1 MKYFPLSVLATFL
14 VVQQLL
20 SLERATLLPT
30 KPDAAAPGIQ
40 QQQQQQQQQSRGG
53 PKRRVTDGQL
63 SVLTETITTGVLPA
77 YHHDKDDDLR
87 EDQGGEI
94 NGHAPA
100 GPLTS
105 GSTVEDRIPSP
116 SASARVAAAAG
127 GGGGGYRDS
136 AAATLVRGDTATG
149 GGGGGGWRDEYLVA
163 AAPAVAAAAV
173 PGRRKASVV
182 LGVPT
187 VPRPKGVNYLEQ
199 TLQAVLA
206 QVDQQ
211 ESSTNGTPEGGLAI
225 TILVMNVH
233 GPSHEAFYKA
243 RDKYEGRRGVIFMSV
258 GEALDA
264 DGAPIVVGKG
274 EPLTPKAQAR
284 KKVLP
289 LTKVQEQT
297 RDLVYLLRAA
307 AGLADHYLFMEDDM
321 LLCPGGAAAIGRM
334 ISKAHSYHPDWI
346 AIRASFGMN
355 GILIQDKDVLTFASY
370 LEMHQKRRP
379 PDHLVVEW
387 FAGETPASAEF
398 KGNRQHMAFRYNV
411 FQHLGSVSTLRG
423 KISPDYPKCFEEL
436 TIQTLFEVEAF
447 DFKGCPD
454 EDMSPCDVPASAKSG
469 FPKIMWRDLY
479 AEEGRRRRA

>member
-1 MKYFPLSVLATFL
+1 KGDGF
-14 VVQQLL
+14 Q
-20 SLERATLLPT
+20 EDRA
-30 KPDAAAPGIQ
+30 
-40 QQQQQQQQQSRGG
+40 
-53 PKRRVTDGQL
+53 
-63 SVLTETITTGVLPA
+63 
-77 YHHDKDDDLR
+77 
-87 EDQGGEI
+87 GEI
-94 NGHAPA
+94 NGDAPA

-105 GSTVEDRIPSP
+105 GSTAEDPLPSP
-116 SASARVAAAAG
+116 SALAQAAAAAG
-127 GGGGGYRDS
+127 GGGDYRDS
-136 AAATLVRGDTATG
+136 AAGTPARGDLATGG
-149 GGGGGGWRDEYLVA
+149 GGGGGGWRDEYFVA
-163 AAPAVAAAAV
+163 AAPSAGAAAAV

-211 ESSTNGTPEGGLAI
+211 ESSTNGGSPEGGLAI

-233 GPSHEAFYKA
+233 GPDHGAFYVA

-258 GEALDA
+258 GEAVDA
-264 DGAPIVVGKG
+264 DGAPIVVGEG
-274 EPLTPKAQAR
+274 GPLTPNDQAR
-284 KKVLP
+284 KKFLP
-289 LTKVQEQT
+289 LMKVRKQT

-334 ISKAHSYHPDWI
+334 VSKAHSYHPDWI

-355 GILIQDKDVLTFASY
+355 GILIQDKDVLLFASY
-370 LEMHQKRRP
+370 LEMHQRRRP

-387 FAGETPASAEF
+387 FAGETPASLEF

-436 TIQTLFEVEAF
+436 TIETLFEV
-447 DFKGCPD
+447 
-454 EDMSPCDVPASAKSG
+454 SA
-469 FPKIMWRDLY
+469 
-479 AEEGRRRRA
+479 